1 MQITRESTIKA
12 QFNYLCG
19 GRVEKVKKPKD
30 FAFVHFINHEA
41 AEEAYNRSVEL
52 KKTRYVVIGMIKTLM
67 SIKA

>member
-1 MQITRESTIKA
+1 MQITRESTIRA

-52 KKTRYVVIGMIKTLM
+52 KISEMIKRLM